1 MNEKRNPFE
10 GYVAGRQSLDVF
22 SQPTELPPLT
32 HRDIAKD
39 PTREVVYGDFDR
51 AMPLGDDPG
60 VFSVPLPV
68 VTLSRPHANVD
79 VYVAVQ
85 SPLTVVN
92 DSVMFEI
99 AGVVYGIAG
108 NARAPIARGA
118 YLIDTNQSLIVQ
130 RNIWLIA
137 ARTGAERFDVEI
149 KVAGHGQPPGTRI
162 IGSTVAIG
170 YDCQGSSETRLASH
184 AFQSG
189 RPSALS
195 AFRVQRAGELRSFI
209 ATNVS
214 GVATNLQFFDRVAG
228 VAGGTSAM
236 LSYLIPSGT
245 TLEIDFEDKP
255 IEFYEGISWQSSS
268 TPGIFTA
275 LGAGALAVQLE
286 YA

>member
-1 MNEKRNPFE
+1 VSRNPFQ
-10 GYVAGRQSLDVF
+10 GYVAGRQSLDAF

-51 AMPLGDDPG
+51 AMPLADDVG
-60 VFSVPLPV
+60 TFSFPLPV

-85 SPLTVVN
+85 QPLTVN
-92 DSVMFEI
+92 NGDTALEI

-118 YLIDTNQSLIVQ
+118 YMIDVDQSLIVQ

-149 KVAGHGQPPGTRI
+149 RVAGHNQPAGTRI

-170 YDCQGSSETRLASH
+170 YDGQGSNESRLASR

-189 RPSALS
+189 RIPSLFS
-195 AFRVQRAGELRSFI
+195 FRVKRAAELRSFI

-228 VAGGTSAM
+228 VGAGTSAM
-236 LSYLIPSGT
+236 LSYLIPNGA
-245 TLEIDFEDKP
+245 TLEIDFFDKP
-255 IEFYEGISWQSSS
+255 VEFYEGITWQSSS
-268 TPGIFTA
+268 TPGVFTA
-275 LGAGALAVQLE
+275 AGAGALTVQLE